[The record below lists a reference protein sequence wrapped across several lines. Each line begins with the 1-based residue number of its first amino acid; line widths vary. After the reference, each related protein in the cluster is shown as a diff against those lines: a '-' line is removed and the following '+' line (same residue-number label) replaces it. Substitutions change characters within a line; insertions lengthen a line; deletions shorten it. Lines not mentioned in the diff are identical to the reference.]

1 LLEARG
7 TEDCIAN
14 DQQRPAVTELLD
26 GLSDAAVDV
35 VEACS
40 GHPRRPRRI
49 LITGCFKQLSIP
61 GYGFGSGASR
71 GSWIPGEER
80 RLDGHGSASPGR
92 VIALVRVEH
101 RN

>member
-49 LITGCFKQLSIP
+49 LITGCFKLLSIR
-61 GYGFGSGASR
+61 GYGSGSGASR
-71 GSWIPGEER
+71 GSYDANARMAIMDKLDER
-80 RLDGHGSASPGR
+80 RARLDPGFNTDD
-92 VIALVRVEH
+92 E
-101 RN
+101 